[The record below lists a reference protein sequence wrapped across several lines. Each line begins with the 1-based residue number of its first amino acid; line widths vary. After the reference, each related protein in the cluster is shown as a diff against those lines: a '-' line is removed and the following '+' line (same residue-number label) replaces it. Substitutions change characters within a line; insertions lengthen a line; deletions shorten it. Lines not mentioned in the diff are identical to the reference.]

1 VLYGYAFYAEAG
13 DLIHLRVI
21 GPGNL
26 SFEHETQIEQ
36 TQNQLFRAFGKRR
49 PKAGWPSGDYRGI
62 VTLWRNNRI
71 LAVRQTRLT
80 VAP

>member
-1 VLYGYAFYAEAG
+1 MLYGYAFYAEAG

-26 SFEHETQIEQ
+26 SFEHETQIEK
-36 TQNQLFRAFGKRR
+36 TQNQLFRAFGKRHPR
-49 PKAGWPSGDYRGI
+49 TGWPSGDYRSI

>member
-1 VLYGYAFYAEAG
+1 MLYSYAFYAAAG

-21 GPGNL
+21 GPENL
-26 SFEHETQIEQ
+26 SFEHETRIEK
-36 TQNQLFRAFGKRR
+36 TQNQLFRAFGKRC
-49 PKAGWPSGDYRGI
+49 PKAEWPGGDYRGF

-80 VAP
+80 VTP